1 MTRLMRFIACFA
13 CIATGLPAFAIADD
27 ALEGAF
33 PASSIVISASGG
45 ACYQFDVYVAAT
57 GAQSRRGLMHVRH
70 LEARTGM
77 LFVYRDDAVRSM
89 WMKNTLIPLD
99 MLFIFEDGIIESIAT
114 DTEPLSLASVASG
127 EPVRYVLEL
136 NAGTAARLGIRAGD
150 TMFWAGDITPP
161 VSEN

>member
-1 MTRLMRFIACFA
+1 MNGRRLARFLA
-13 CIATGLPAFAIADD
+13 CIAIVLPAYAVADD
-27 ALEGAF
+27 TLEGAF
-33 PASSIVISASGG
+33 PESSIVISASGG
-45 ACYQFDVYVAAT
+45 ACYRFDVYVAET
-57 GAQSRRGLMHVRH
+57 GAQWRRGLMHVRH

-99 MLFIFEDGIIESIAT
+99 MLFIFENGVIESIAT

-136 NAGTAARLGIRAGD
+136 NAGTTARLGIRAGD
-150 TMFWAGDITPP
+150 EMYWAGDITPP
-161 VSEN
+161 ASEN

>member
-1 MTRLMRFIACFA
+1 MSRLVRFIAC
-13 CIATGLPAFAIADD
+13 IAIVLPALAVADD
-27 ALEGAF
+27 ALDRDF
-33 PASSIVISASGG
+33 PVSSIVIAASGG
-45 ACYQFDVYVAAT
+45 ACYRFDVYIAET
-57 GAQSRRGLMHVRH
+57 SAQSRRGLMHVRH
-70 LEARTGM
+70 LGARTGM

-99 MLFIFEDGIIESIAT
+99 ILFIFEDGVIESIAT

-136 NAGTAARLGIRAGD
+136 NAGTAARLGIRPGD

-161 VSEN
+161 ASEN

>member
-1 MTRLMRFIACFA
+1 MTRLVRVIACFA
-13 CIATGLPAFAIADD
+13 CLAIALPAVAVADD
-27 ALEGAF
+27 ALDRAF
-33 PASSIVISASGG
+33 PVSSIVISASGG
-45 ACYQFDVYVAAT
+45 ACYQFDVYVAET
-57 GAQSRRGLMHVRH
+57 SAQWRRGLMHVRH

-99 MLFIFEDGIIESIAT
+99 MLFIFENGVVESIAS

-150 TMFWAGDITPP
+150 EMFWAGDVTRPA
-161 VSEN
+161 SEN